1 MINLIKQLGMGSD
14 ACDFPDARKNR
25 KITKTNKQ
33 DK

>member
-1 MINLIKQLGMGSD
+1 MINLIKQLGMGND